1 MGDQI
6 RDGLERRFIK
16 HRLVVWRD
24 PEERFREEFE
34 VIDIPKVT
42 KAVAERNEFALKYRI
57 LIEEPDTNFLIY
69 RPGPPPP
76 DEQNWLLDI
85 EIGYDLF
92 TADKA
97 DLIRSELNLPL
108 RFVDLIRDHIPF
120 FAARRRTL
128 RLKGLIP
135 DTPTEAEVRRHM
147 LAICAGA
154 NSTDEAILEALLGEL
169 AEEKDAAWSLIE
181 RAALTGPFW
190 DMVAARYGYRS
201 DEPSIPDLAEAL
213 FTGCYAMTFDE
224 ETPITPDASI
234 LLNRWSG
241 MVATRPVFMTLSDRL
256 AEALRID
263 ADLETRPFE
272 GAVRL
277 HLFKA
282 ADQAILRTLIDRI
295 EAREI
300 TLEEVRRVIQER
312 RGSLWYE
319 DFKDLYEAL
328 LCASELQGW
337 LSNLSVPDMTLET
350 GVTAYADTWF
360 RVDQLYRKFV
370 LHRGR
375 TLYSDHLEELSAK
388 VEHLYTNVF
397 VPDLNASWQ
406 RVVDQT
412 STWRSGRLVEQRRF
426 FEAHVAPL
434 RKRKAKVVVIIS
446 DALRFE
452 AGEEFFRRIRTL
464 PRFEAQISPM
474 LGVIP
479 SYTQLG
485 MAALLPN
492 RDLRV
497 LADAQ
502 VRVDGESVTG
512 TANREKVLARGA
524 KGDTVRAVQAED
536 LDRMGKEELRAVIRD
551 HDIVYVYHNVIDSI
565 ADSPKSESEAC
576 LAVERALD
584 QLETLVR
591 RLAGNNANNLIIT
604 ADHGFLYQAHP
615 IHEGDFS
622 AAAID
627 ALGVTHE
634 TQRFVLGK
642 GLEAAEGLDLFSPK
656 RAGIEGDVD
665 ILLPRSIARLGRKGK
680 GSRFVHG
687 GAALQ
692 ETVIPV
698 IAINK
703 ARKDDIEEVEVEVI
717 GAGSRIITTG
727 QHTVRLYQA
736 KPATEKRMPLRL
748 RIGLEGPDG
757 APISNEEERIFDFTS
772 EDPRQ
777 REVSIRLLLSR
788 VAETHNGGEV
798 RLVLK
803 RADHKGVGNG
813 VYRSETYRY
822 VRRMGG
828 GDFDI

>member
-1 MGDQI
+1 MRDQI
-6 RDGLERRFIK
+6 RDGLVRRFVN

-24 PEERFREEFE
+24 SEDRFREEFE
-34 VIDIPKVT
+34 AIEIPKVT
-42 KAVAERNEFALKYRI
+42 KVVASRNEFAVKYRV
-57 LIEEPDTNFLIY
+57 LIEEPDRYFLIY

-108 RFVDLIRDHIPF
+108 RFVDLIRQHFPF
-120 FAARRRTL
+120 FAAQQRTL
-128 RLKGLIP
+128 RLKGLITDNP
-135 DTPTEAEVRRHM
+135 KHAELRRHM
-147 LAICAGA
+147 LAVCVGSD
-154 NSTDEAILEALLGEL
+154 STEEAILEALLGEL
-169 AEEKDAAWSLIE
+169 AEEKNTAWSLIE
-181 RAALTGPFW
+181 RAALSGPFW

-201 DEPSIPDLAEAL
+201 DDPSIPDLAEAL
-213 FTGCYAMTFDE
+213 FTGCYAMAFEE
-224 ETPITPDASI
+224 ETPITPDASV

-241 MVATRPVFMTLSDRL
+241 MVSTRPVFMNLSDRL
-256 AEALRID
+256 AETLRIET
-263 ADLETRPFE
+263 DLEARPFE

-282 ADQAILRTLIDRI
+282 ADQAVLRTLISRI

-300 TLEEVRRVIQER
+300 ALEEVRLVIQER

-328 LCASELQGW
+328 SCASELQTRI
-337 LSNLSVPDMTLET
+337 SSLSVPDMTLET
-350 GVTAYADTWF
+350 GVTAYAETWF

-375 TLYSDHLEELSAK
+375 TVYSDHLEALSAK
-388 VEHLYTNVF
+388 VEHLYTDIF
-397 VPDLNASWQ
+397 VPGLNASWQ

-412 STWRSGRLVEQRRF
+412 SSWRSSRLVEQRRF
-426 FEAHVAPL
+426 FEAHVAPI

-452 AGEEFFRRIRTL
+452 AGEEFYRRIRTL

-492 RDLRV
+492 RKLQI
-497 LADAQ
+497 LPDAQ
-502 VRVDGESVTG
+502 VRVDGESATG
-512 TANREKVLARGA
+512 TVNREKVLARGA
-524 KGDTVRAVQAED
+524 NGDTVRAVQAEE
-536 LDRMGKEELRAVIRD
+536 LDRMGKEELRSLIRD

-591 RLAGNNANNLIIT
+591 RLAGNNASNLIVT

-627 ALGVTHE
+627 APEITHE

-642 GLEAAEGLDLFSPK
+642 GLEAAEGLDLFSSK

-687 GAALQ
+687 GASLQ
-692 ETVIPV
+692 EIVIPV

-717 GAGSRIITTG
+717 GSGSRIITTG
-727 QHTVRLYQA
+727 QHTVRLYQS
-736 KPATEKRMPLRL
+736 KPATEKRKPLMV

-757 APISNEEERIFDFTS
+757 VPISNEEERIFDFTS
-772 EDPRQ
+772 DDPRQ
-777 REVSIRLLLSR
+777 REVSVRLLLSR
-788 VAETHNGGEV
+788 AAEAYNGGEV
-798 RLVLK
+798 RLVLR
-803 RADHKGVGNG
+803 RAEHKGVGSG

>member
-1 MGDQI
+1 MRDQI
-6 RDGLERRFIK
+6 FDGLERRFVK
-16 HRLVVWRD
+16 QRLVVWRD
-24 PEERFREEFE
+24 PEERFREEFDA
-34 VIDIPKVT
+34 IDIPKVT
-42 KAVAERNEFALKYRI
+42 KVVADRNEFALKYRI
-57 LIEEPDTNFLIY
+57 LIEEPQTYFLIY
-69 RPGPPPP
+69 RPGTPPP
-76 DEQNWLLDI
+76 DDQNWLLDI

-108 RFVDLIRDHIPF
+108 RFVDLIKRHIPF
-120 FAARRRTL
+120 FASRQRTL
-128 RLKGLIP
+128 RLKGLIK
-135 DTPTEAEVRRHM
+135 DTPDESVFRRHM
-147 LAICAGA
+147 LAVCVGA
-154 NSTDEAILEALLGEL
+154 DSTDEAILEALLTEL
-169 AEEKDAAWSLIE
+169 AEEKDTAWSLIE
-181 RAALTGPFW
+181 RCALAGPFW
-190 DMVAARYGYRS
+190 EMVSTRFGYHS
-201 DEPSIPDLAEAL
+201 DDPSISNLAEAL
-213 FTGCYAMTFDE
+213 FTGCYAMTFEE
-224 ETPITPDASI
+224 ETSVTPDASV

-256 AEALRID
+256 SATLRID
-263 ADLETRPFE
+263 ADLAARPFE
-272 GAVRL
+272 ETVGL

-282 ADQAILRTLIDRI
+282 ADQAVLRTLISRI

-300 TLEEVRRVIQER
+300 AFEEVSRVIRDR
-312 RGSLWYE
+312 RRSLWFE

-328 LCASELQGW
+328 LCASELQGRI
-337 LSNLSVPDMTLET
+337 SGLSVPDMTLVT
-350 GVTAYADTWF
+350 GVTAYAETWY

-375 TLYSDHLEELSAK
+375 TLYSDHLEKLSAK
-388 VEHLYTNVF
+388 VEHLYTDVF
-397 VPDLNASWQ
+397 VPGLNTSWQ

-412 STWRSGRLVEQRRF
+412 SSWRSGQLVEQRRF

-464 PRFEAQISPM
+464 PRFEAHISPM

-492 RDLRV
+492 RELRV
-497 LADAQ
+497 LPDSQ
-502 VRVDGESVTG
+502 VRVDGESATG
-512 TANREKVLARGA
+512 TGNREKVLARGA

-536 LDRMGKEELRAVIRD
+536 IDRMGKEDLRAVIRD

-591 RLAGNNANNLIIT
+591 RLAGNNASNLLVT

-622 AAAID
+622 AASID
-627 ALGVTHE
+627 APGVTYE
-634 TQRFVLGK
+634 TQRFVLGR
-642 GLEAAEGLDLFSPK
+642 GLEATDGLDLFSPK

-687 GAALQ
+687 GASLQ
-692 ETVIPV
+692 EVVIPV

-717 GAGSRIITTG
+717 GSGSRIITTG
-727 QHTVRLYQA
+727 QHTVRLYQT
-736 KPATEKRMPLRL
+736 KPATEKRRPLRL
-748 RIGLEGPDG
+748 LIGLEGPDG
-757 APISNEEERIFDFTS
+757 VPISNEEDRIFNFTS
-772 EDPRQ
+772 DDTRQ
-777 REVSIRLLLSR
+777 REMSVRLLLSR
-788 VAETHNGGEV
+788 AAEAHNGGEV
-798 RLVLK
+798 RLVL
-803 RADHKGVGNG
+803 RRVDHKGPGDG
-813 VYRSETYRY
+813 IYRSETYRY